1 MDCNTQP
8 LADGTEPLTDG
19 KRQKVRSAWISFAGR
34 IAAQLIGAVATVG
47 LGVVVLGPR
56 MPAAAAQVTSASPQP
71 DVLVAKP
78 VRTQHGTVIVLVPL
92 NRYNEVTTETV
103 ERVSQVLATELSQA
117 VNDEVDLALGSDPS
131 EPSARGQTPRWAA
144 ANAH

>member
-8 LADGTEPLTDG
+8 LMDATQPLTDG
-19 KRQKVRSAWISFAGR
+19 KRQKLRSAWISFAGR

-47 LGVVVLGPR
+47 LGVVVFSNR
-56 MPAAAAQVTSASPQP
+56 MPTAAAQVTPASSQQ
-71 DVLVAKP
+71 DVLVARP

-103 ERVSQVLATELSQA
+103 ERLSRVLATELSQT
-117 VNDEVDLALGSDPS
+117 VNEDEAQL
-131 EPSARGQTPRWAA
+131 ETPRWAA